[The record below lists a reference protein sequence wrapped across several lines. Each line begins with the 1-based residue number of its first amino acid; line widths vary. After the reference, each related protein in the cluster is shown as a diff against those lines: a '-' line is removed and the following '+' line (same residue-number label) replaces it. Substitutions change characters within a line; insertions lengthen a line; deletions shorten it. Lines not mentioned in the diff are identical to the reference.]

1 MTEGFDDIIIIEEDD
16 AAEVISVKEN
26 KAEDTESDA
35 SKSLQKQKITILAVG
50 ISVVILIAIVL
61 FFMLK
66 PSNIEQN
73 ISFDPIESRLD
84 ENKTQYMEPT
94 KLEGMIAKANYLYST
109 GSKDEALSL
118 YEKVALYSEAISVYN
133 LGVAQLK
140 DKTYDMALQTFKK
153 AIVNDE
159 KRCVSAINA
168 AVCSLHLKD
177 KKSFNYYI
185 DLAYAYLPKE
195 KNSNQYSYYYAL
207 INYYKNNYL
216 EALSALENP
225 TSNEYATTQKH
236 LRAKINALFSN
247 NDKAIEAMEENF
259 NAVDSFSI
267 ALLYARIG
275 DLTLA
280 LKHLDEAILR
290 NIEPVK
296 ASVAQAFI
304 NLKAG
309 RINTAGK
316 QIKNITDMYPEEV
329 YKHYPISVKLKES
342 LFDPLQAQIR
352 YRNKLK
358 NSREFNY
365 LKIFYFSPYK
375 VFNADQT
382 ISNIQK
388 GNANIYINNISSAK
402 DYLQK
407 SASSSSVNQGII
419 KAIKDA
425 MNFKLRE
432 ANLELQRLAQIQPK
446 HSILQYNLALTHA
459 QMGNMDEAHEH
470 FLRSYHLDA
479 KNYLS
484 GIYAIMTSQLTNKEN
499 AALVTNLKDYISLE
513 SSSEELDFYNTLLA
527 ISDDNILSIS
537 DWLDKDYENKPLYLA
552 LDTIIALKLNN
563 MEVAKKASHK
573 LTLLLPNEIVP
584 HMMYIGTHYMDLKPK
599 EYANEVLNYLK
610 VQKFNFNDL
619 YYGPYLTRYLY
630 TQQNLITGKLFFL
643 RKQLRE
649 VLETT
654 QGETHGITAA
664 LALASLYDGAYEE
677 SYTLYNHLIDD
688 LKVRDAYTLFL
699 GAVASTA
706 ANHHAN
712 AIALLELSKM
722 KNTNF
727 SESRYALGLLYLEV
741 QNNQG
746 AAIQFSRIG
755 DNGFSSEYFNF
766 DIDLNKLLFEKE
778 QELKNRATSL

>member
-1 MTEGFDDIIIIEEDD
+1 MAENFDDIIIIEEDD
-16 AAEVISVKEN
+16 AAQVESQDLEEEVK
-26 KAEDTESDA
+26 SDS
-35 SKSLQKQKITILAVG
+35 SKQKQKITILAVG
-50 ISVVILIAIVL
+50 TAVVLLLILLAL
-61 FFMLK
+61 FFIIK
-66 PSNIEQN
+66 SSQPEQAL
-73 ISFDPIESRLD
+73 SFDPIETKL
-84 ENKTQYMEPT
+84 EEKTAQVIEPT
-94 KLEGMIAKANYLYST
+94 KLENMIAKANYLYST
-109 GSKDEALSL
+109 GSKDEALFL
-118 YEKVALYSEAISVYN
+118 YEKIAIYSEAISVYN

-140 DKTYDMALQTFKK
+140 DKSYDLALQTFKK
-153 AIVNDE
+153 AILNDE

-168 AVCSLHLKD
+168 AVCSLHLRD
-177 KKSFNYYI
+177 KKSFDYYI

-195 KNSNQYSYYYAL
+195 KNRDQYSYYYAL

-225 TSNEYATTQKH
+225 TANEYARAQKH
-236 LRAKINALFSN
+236 LRAKINALFAN

-259 NAVDSFSI
+259 NPDDSFSI

-280 LKHLDEAILR
+280 LKHLEEAIIR

-296 ASVAQAFI
+296 ASVAQAYI

-316 QIKNITDMYPEEV
+316 QLKNITDMFPEEV
-329 YKHYPISVKLKES
+329 YKPYPIRVELKES
-342 LFDPLQAQIR
+342 LFDPLKAQIR
-352 YRNKLK
+352 YRDKLK
-358 NSREFNY
+358 NSREFTY
-365 LKIFYFSPYK
+365 LRIFYFSPYK
-375 VFNADQT
+375 IFNADQT

-388 GNANIYINNISSAK
+388 GNANIYIDNISSAK
-402 DYLQK
+402 EYLQRG
-407 SASSSSVNQGII
+407 ASSSNVNQGIVR
-419 KAIKDA
+419 AIKNAMDFRLRDA
-425 MNFKLRE
+425 NE
-432 ANLELQRLAQIQPK
+432 ELQRLALLQPK
-446 HSILQYNLALTHA
+446 HSILQYNLALTYA
-459 QMGNMDEAHEH
+459 QMGNIDKAHEH

-499 AALVTNLKDYISLE
+499 ATLVNILKESILLE
-513 SSSEELDFYNTLLA
+513 EPSEELDLYSTLLA

-537 DWLDKDYENKPLYLA
+537 DWLDKDYENKPFYLA

-563 MEVAKKASHK
+563 QDVAKKASHK

-584 HMMYIGTHYMDLKPK
+584 HMIYIGAHFMDLKPK

-654 QGETHGITAA
+654 KGDAHEITAA

-677 SYTLYNHLIDD
+677 SYTLYNNLIDE

-706 ANHHAN
+706 ADHHAN

-722 KNTNF
+722 KDGNF
-727 SESRYALGLLYLEV
+727 VESRYALGLLYLEV

-746 AAIQFSRIG
+746 AAIQFTRIG
-755 DNGFSSEYFNF
+755 DSGFSSEYFNF
-766 DIDLNKLLFEKE
+766 DIDLDKLLFQKE
-778 QELKNRATSL
+778 QELKARATSL

>member
-1 MTEGFDDIIIIEEDD
+1 MAEDFDDIIIIEDWD
-16 AAEVISVKEN
+16 AAKV
-26 KAEDTESDA
+26 ESSDV
-35 SKSLQKQKITILAVG
+35 SSQKQKIIIFAVG
-50 ISVVILIAIVL
+50 IFIVL
-61 FFMLK
+61 LIIVVSIFFILK
-66 PSNIEQN
+66 PSKVEQSL
-73 ISFDPIESRLD
+73 SFDPIETKLGK
-84 ENKTQYMEPT
+84 KTTQHIEPT
-94 KLEGMIAKANYLYST
+94 KLENMIAKANYLYST
-109 GSKDEALSL
+109 DSKEEALFL
-118 YEKVALYSEAISVYN
+118 YEKIAMYSEAISVYN

-140 DKTYDMALQTFKK
+140 DKTYDLALQTFKK
-153 AIVNDE
+153 AIINDE

-177 KKSFNYYI
+177 KKSFDYYI

-195 KNSNQYSYYYAL
+195 KNSDQYSYYYTL
-207 INYYKNNYL
+207 IHYYKNNYL
-216 EALSALENP
+216 EALSSLENP
-225 TSNEYATTQKH
+225 TGDEYAITQKH

-259 NAVDSFSI
+259 NADDSFNI
-267 ALLYARIG
+267 ALLYARTG

-280 LKHLDEAILR
+280 LKHLEEAIRR

-296 ASVAQAFI
+296 ASVAQVYI

-309 RINTAGK
+309 RISTAGK
-316 QIKNITDMYPEEV
+316 QLKYITDMFPEEV
-329 YKHYPISVKLKES
+329 YKPYPVSVKLKES
-342 LFDPLQAQIR
+342 LFDPLQTQIR
-352 YRNKLK
+352 YRNKLI
-358 NSREFNY
+358 NSKEFTY

-375 VFNADQT
+375 IFNADKT
-382 ISNIQK
+382 ISDIQK
-388 GNANIYINNISSAK
+388 GNANIYIDNISSAK
-402 DYLQK
+402 KYLQK
-407 SASSSSVNQGII
+407 SASSSSVNQGIV
-419 KAIKDA
+419 KAIQNVMDFHLRDA
-425 MNFKLRE
+425 NNK
-432 ANLELQRLAQIQPK
+432 LQRLAKIQPK
-446 HSILQYNLALTHA
+446 HSVLQYNLALTYA
-459 QMGNMDEAHEH
+459 QMGNIDKAHHH

-484 GIYAIMTSQLTNKEN
+484 GIYAIMTSQLINKEN
-499 AALVTNLKDYISLE
+499 TTLITILKDSISLE
-513 SSSEELDFYNTLLA
+513 EPSEELDLYNTLLA

-537 DWLDKDYENKPLYLA
+537 DWLDKDYEDKPLYLA

-563 MEVAKKASHK
+563 QDRAKKASHK
-573 LTLLLPNEIVP
+573 LTIHLPNEIVP
-584 HMMYIGTHYMDLKPK
+584 HMMYIGAHFIDLKPK
-599 EYANEVLNYLK
+599 EYASEVLNYLK

-643 RKQLRE
+643 RKQLRR

-654 QGETHGITAA
+654 KGDTHEIVAA
-664 LALASLYDGAYEE
+664 LALACLYDGAYEE
-677 SYTLYNHLIDD
+677 SYTLCNHLIDD

-722 KNTNF
+722 KDGSFT
-727 SESRYALGLLYLEV
+727 ESRYALGLLYLEV

-746 AAIQFSRIG
+746 AAIQFLKIG

-766 DIDLNKLLFEKE
+766 DIDLDKLLFEKE
-778 QELKNRATSL
+778 QELKL